1 MKKLASRFAAFL
13 LAFSVCLGAL
23 PTAAFCDET
32 GETEGYIAVLCDTA
46 QMSRVKSEIEKLTC
60 GAHTLELTLFFPALA
75 FEATSDVASHIAKL
89 DGVVGVYADTE
100 YSPCSIDESTDENGY
115 RTIYAPTLEADTDK
129 SAGTGAVVAVLDDG
143 FDIDHPALKPREGV
157 LEVLTQESMAKQL
170 HFTKASRLFNY
181 STLKRVYKNEKI
193 PFAFDYADRDTD
205 VYARSSHGTAMASIA
220 VGNHETGSFYGAA
233 PSAQLLAMKVYSDKD
248 DVARTSTIIAALEDA
263 YLLGADA
270 VCLSLGAP
278 CGSSKNG
285 EYGALLESVI
295 EKLTSSG
302 ITVACAAGNESSL
315 GSGSVFGEHYGYNE
329 PLTSTPDNGTVN
341 TPSTLDGVLS
351 VASADSYVGRAYA
364 FELAGTGVYVPYS
377 DSNASTELTGG
388 KPFNLYFD
396 GQMFEY
402 VAVDGLGRPEE
413 LASLE
418 LSGKVALIKRGE
430 LSFVEKINNAADRG
444 AIAVIIYDNAK
455 SDTPSIRTAMQLE
468 GARLPAVL
476 ISLSDGE
483 LMAAASDKRVYI
495 DSKVIYVTDAGIT
508 PSPSSFSSRG
518 PTPTLDIKPELAA
531 PGNKVSA
538 ASIGGG
544 YTQITGTSASAAYAA
559 GVAARVAA
567 ALSLTSE
574 QKSAGAVKTVLMNTS
589 VPMSD
594 VVDGRHRYYSVTL
607 QGSGN
612 ISPVNACRASVL
624 AAGGTGARVTLG
636 NDIGED
642 FTITL
647 ELENLSDAAQ
657 ELSLSTLI
665 GNESYESVKLG
676 ELASEKD
683 RFCKENGMMLYDYLG
698 LTSED
703 TVSFTGEFIDELA
716 RASVKYGGR
725 ELNRSSEGFEG
736 ASILLSPLEKRSITL
751 EFHLDKSEMSA
762 LTEIYNNGA
771 YVEGYIF
778 VEGDITYSVP
788 FLGFYGDFYANDPLD
803 ASAYENGGEFGGVYL
818 YTFYADE
825 YKDHI
830 QALGSVAEDR
840 RGYMRLCEE
849 LNVIS
854 PVAEGAEG
862 AVFLQVALLRDLA
875 SLRATV
881 YNEAGERVGN
891 GLYESGLKKA
901 YRDTSTGKVNT
912 YSFKLW
918 DSRDAENPE
927 HIYDDGRYTVKLV
940 CTDIDGREFYREL
953 SFALDSLPPSL
964 EEYSVI
970 ERYGE
975 KQLELVVFDEVA
987 PKSVKAY
994 AFNMRELEQLDGSYF
1009 TQEENESAG
1018 AGASQRAVFD
1028 VDGMEGQFVYIE
1040 LCDLAYNKRIIRIKI

>member
-1 MKKLASRFAAFL
+1 MKKLACRFTAFL
-13 LAFSVCLGAL
+13 LALFVFLGAL
-23 PTAAFCDET
+23 PTAAFCDEA
-32 GETEGYIAVLCDTA
+32 GETKGYIAVLCDTA
-46 QMSRVKSEIEKLTC
+46 KMSYIRAEIERLTC
-60 GAHTLELTLFFPALA
+60 GSSPLELTVFFRALA
-75 FEATSDVASHIAKL
+75 FEATSDVASRIEKL

-100 YSPCSIDESTDENGY
+100 YAPCSLDESTDENGY

-129 SAGTGAVVAVLDDG
+129 SAGGGAVVAVLDDG

-157 LEVLTQESMAKQL
+157 LEVLTQDGIAKQL

-193 PFAFDYADRDTD
+193 PFAFDYAERDTD
-205 VYARSSHGTAMASIA
+205 VYVRSSHGTAMASIA
-220 VGNHETGSFYGAA
+220 VGNHPTGSFYGAA

-248 DVARTSTIIAALEDA
+248 DIARTSTIVAALEDA
-263 YLLGADA
+263 YLLGADS

-278 CGSSKNG
+278 CGASNNG

-302 ITVACAAGNESSL
+302 IAVACAAGNESSL
-315 GSGSVFGEHYGYNE
+315 GSGSVFGEHYGYDE

-351 VASADSYVGRAYA
+351 VASSDSYVGRAYA

-377 DSNASTELTGG
+377 DSNASTKLTDG

-396 GQMFEY
+396 GQTFEY
-402 VAVDGLGRPEE
+402 AVVDGLGRPEE

-418 LSGKVALIKRGE
+418 LDGKVALIKRGE

-444 AIAVIIYDNAK
+444 AIAVIIYDNEQGE
-455 SDTPSIRTAMQLE
+455 TPSIRTAMQLE

-483 LMAAASDKRVYI
+483 LMAAASDKRIYI

-574 QKSAGAVKTVLMNTS
+574 QKGTGAVKTVLMNTS

-594 VVDGRHRYYSVTL
+594 VVDGRYRYYSVTL
-607 QGSGN
+607 QGAGN
-612 ISPVNACRASVL
+612 ISPVNASRASVL
-624 AAGGTGARVTLG
+624 AAADTGARIALG
-636 NDIGED
+636 NDIKEN
-642 FTITL
+642 FTITF
-647 ELENLSDAAQ
+647 ELENLSDTAQ

-665 GNESYESVKLG
+665 GSESYEKVKLG
-676 ELASEKD
+676 ELASKKD
-683 RFCKENGMMLYDYLG
+683 RFYKENGIMLNDYLG
-698 LTSED
+698 LSGDD
-703 TVSFTGEFIDELA
+703 TVSFTGEFIDELVST
-716 RASVKYGGR
+716 SVKYELR
-725 ELNRSSEGFEG
+725 ELNRASESFDG
-736 ASILLSPLEKRSITL
+736 ASITLSPHEKRNITL
-751 EFHLDKSEMSA
+751 EVHLDESEMSA
-762 LTEIYNNGA
+762 ITKVYENGA
-771 YVEGYIF
+771 YIEGYIF

-788 FLGFYGDFYANDPLD
+788 FLGFYGDLYANDPFD
-803 ASAYENGGEFGGVYL
+803 ASAYEKGGEFGGVYL

-825 YKDHI
+825 YKDHT
-830 QALGSVAEDR
+830 QALGGVADDRSV
-840 RGYMRLCEE
+840 YMRLCEE

-854 PVAEGAEG
+854 SVADGAEG
-862 AVFLQVALLRDLA
+862 AVFLHVALLRDLA

-881 YNEAGERVGN
+881 YNEEGERVGN
-891 GLYESGLKKA
+891 GLYECGLKKA
-901 YRDTSTGKVNT
+901 YRDSSTGLVNT
-912 YSFKLW
+912 YGFKLW
-918 DSRDAENPE
+918 DSRDAENPD
-927 HIYDDGRYTVKLV
+927 HIYDDGKYTVKLV
-940 CTDIDGREFYREL
+940 GTDTVGREFYREL
-953 SFALDSLPPSL
+953 SFTLDSRPPSID
-964 EEYSVI
+964 EYSVV
-970 ERYGE
+970 ERDGE
-975 KQLELVVFDEVA
+975 KQLELVVSDEVA
-987 PKSVKAY
+987 PRSVTAY
-994 AFNMRELEQLDGSYF
+994 AFNMRELEQLEGSNF

-1018 AGASQRAVFD
+1018 ASQRVVFD
-1028 VDGMEGQFVYIE
+1028 IDGMEGQFVYIE
-1040 LCDLAYNKRIIRIKI
+1040 LCDLAYNKSIVRIKV